1 MGELKTFW
9 SRCAA
14 MVRRGKLDAE
24 LDEELRSHL
33 EMAAEEYR
41 RRGMA
46 ADEAWR
52 RALRDFGGVTQVS
65 ETVRE
70 REGWLLI
77 ENLRRDLFYALRQMR
92 RSPGFT
98 AVVIVTLALGIGA
111 TTAMFTLVYSTLVRA
126 LPYPQADRIVAIH
139 DVRVQGE
146 STGGLMS
153 VPRYFDVRGRSR
165 ALESLGFFFFD
176 QSTMIAANRLPVSVR
191 AAGTNAGFW
200 DVVGVQPL
208 LGRVYGAQDDQPK
221 LPETAVLSY
230 SGWQKIFGG
239 EPGVI
244 HEQIR
249 LDGRALT
256 IIGVMPP
263 GVDMPSGIDLWHDAQ
278 FAPPDWMKYRG
289 EGTRFINVFG
299 RLRPGV
305 TMAMAQADLE
315 RIGEQ
320 LRQEHAQSDGMWQFG
335 SETLRENRYGAMR
348 PALLVMMGSSALLLV
363 IACIN
368 VANLL
373 LSRATA
379 RQREV
384 ALRRAL
390 GASAGR
396 MARQFLTES
405 AVLSAVGGAVGVVA
419 AWALVH
425 AVAAKLPGRLG
436 IRGTVEMNWPV
447 VLVALLIALGTGI
460 AFGVAP
466 VLESRRV
473 ELNTAM
479 KQGEARMGGA
489 GHGLRS
495 ALVAVQV
502 GLSLVLLVGASLLA
516 ESLWHL
522 VNNPLG
528 YQPAHRLTFSIV
540 LPWDTKEPAV
550 RNFYVHVQQRLEG
563 LPGVAAVGQIDAPP
577 TVDWHLRSNFD
588 ADWLPRIA
596 NQPQINAEDRN
607 IAGNFLAATGVP
619 LLAGRMFTEQDGRM
633 QHLPV
638 LVNQELVR
646 EYLPGGNPLGRHLIV
661 DNEPH
666 EIVGVLADMRGTA
679 GSIAAAAGP
688 EVYWPA
694 DRDGVVQRY
703 FVLRSQLPP
712 EQLIPAVRAAVHAV
726 DPTLA
731 IGNVATMDEL
741 LNEAVAQ
748 PRLNMAV
755 VASFAGIALLLACVG
770 IYGVVAFFVA
780 QRTQEIGVRM
790 ALGATRAGMVALF
803 VKRALIP
810 AAVGLMAG
818 TGVSLGVT
826 HVLRSQLYGVR
837 ASDPLVYGASIAALL
852 IPVVV
857 ATLRPALM
865 AASVNPVEA
874 LRAE

>member
-1 MGELKTFW
+1 MRVALDRIAAMFRRRRLDGEL
-9 SRCAA
+9 
-14 MVRRGKLDAE
+14 D
-24 LDEELRSHL
+24 DELRAHL
-33 EMAAEEYR
+33 DMAAEEYR
-41 RRGMA
+41 RRGLSEA
-46 ADEAWR
+46 EAWQ
-52 RALRDFGGVTQVS
+52 RALRDFGGVTQVR

-70 REGWLLI
+70 REGVLWV
-77 ENLRRDLFYALRQMR
+77 ENVRRDATYALRQMK

-98 AVVIVTLALGIGA
+98 AVVIATLALGIGA
-111 TTAMFTLVYSTLVRA
+111 TTAMLTLVYSTLMRA
-126 LPYPQADRIVAIH
+126 LPYPQADRILAIH
-139 DVRVQGE
+139 DARVQGQ

-153 VPRYFDVRGRSR
+153 VPRFFDLQARNRSF
-165 ALESLGFFFFD
+165 ESVGFFFFD
-176 QSTMIAANRLPVSVR
+176 QSTLIAGSRLPVSVQ

-200 DVVGVQPL
+200 DVLGVRPL
-208 LGRVYGAQDDQPK
+208 LGRVYETQDDPPK
-221 LPETAVLSY
+221 MPETAVLSY
-230 SGWQKIFGG
+230 SGWQRIFGG
-239 EPGVI
+239 DPGVI

-263 GVDMPSGIDLWHDAQ
+263 GVDTPSGIDLWHDAQ
-278 FAPPDWMKYRG
+278 FAAPDWAKYRG

-305 TMAMAQADLE
+305 TMAMARADLE

-320 LRQEHAQSDGMWQFG
+320 LRQEHPDSDGVWSFS

-348 PALLVMMGSSALLLV
+348 PALLVMMGASAVLLL

-405 AVLSAVGGAVGVVA
+405 AVLGAVGGGVGVAA

-436 IRGTVEMNWPV
+436 IPGTVEMNWPV
-447 VLVALLIALGTGI
+447 VLLALLIALGTGI

-495 ALVAVQV
+495 ALVSVQV

-528 YQPAHRLTFSIV
+528 YQPDHRLTFSIV

-563 LPGVAAVGQIDAPP
+563 LPGVTAVGQIDAPP

-596 NQPQINAEDRN
+596 NQPAINAEDRN
-607 IAGNFLAATGVP
+607 IAGHFLAATGVS

-638 LVNQELVR
+638 LVNQALVR

-661 DNEPH
+661 DHEPH

-679 GSIAAAAGP
+679 GSIAAPAGP

-703 FVLRSQLPP
+703 FILRSQLPA

-726 DPTLA
+726 DPTQA

-741 LNEAVAQ
+741 LNKAVAQ

-770 IYGVVAFFVA
+770 IYGVVAYFVV

-790 ALGATRAGMVALF
+790 ALGATRGEIAALF
-803 VKRALIP
+803 VKRAVVT
-810 AAVGLMAG
+810 AAIGLAAG
-818 TGVSLGVT
+818 TCVSLGLMQL
-826 HVLRSQLYGVR
+826 LRSQLYGVR
-837 ASDPLVYGASIAALL
+837 ANDPWVYAVSIAALL
-852 IPVVV
+852 IPVVI
-857 ATLRPALM
+857 ATLRPALV

-874 LRAE
+874 LREQ